1 MSQIRAVGAERDIGR
16 RKRRFLY
23 GGTDGSNPVPSS
35 SESGANVTSGFVMVE
50 RRNGRIYPM
59 APGGRE
65 GVAMTAEAVSALLD
79 EAGCLTESEARCL
92 LDQLGDRGDRLARTL
107 R

>member
-1 MSQIRAVGAERDIGR
+1 MADQFHSDPSKTIDIVEERGSFLLIRAA
-16 RKRRFLY
+16 
-23 GGTDGSNPVPSS
+23 
-35 SESGANVTSGFVMVE
+35 AGFGVVE